1 MITKK
6 RNKLFS
12 PQVEKEDDPEKNPK
26 INLDFLKEA
35 EEDKKM
41 QSKQQ
46 KNAKVFQQNK
56 NPKKEPTQ
64 IKSKSSFFLKR
75 ILNHSG

>member
-12 PQVEKEDDPEKNPK
+12 PQVEKEEDPEKNPK

-46 KNAKVFQQNK
+46 KNAKVCKTRPTLKFS
-56 NPKKEPTQ
+56 NPLITAD
-64 IKSKSSFFLKR
+64 
-75 ILNHSG
+75 

>member
-12 PQVEKEDDPEKNPK
+12 LQVEKEDDPEKNPK

-46 KNAKVFQQNK
+46 KNAKVCKTRQTLK
-56 NPKKEPTQ
+56 
-64 IKSKSSFFLKR
+64 FLTTTEVK
-75 ILNHSG
+75 

>member
-12 PQVEKEDDPEKNPK
+12 LQVEKEDDPEKNPK

-46 KNAKVFQQNK
+46 KNAK
-56 NPKKEPTQ
+56 EPTL
-64 IKSKSSFFLKR
+64 IKSKSSFSLKR